1 MKSFINAVTKLTEY
15 VVIALVFVMVT
26 LVFGQ
31 VIMRHITHS
40 TPFYAEELS
49 RYLLI
54 WIGFLGSSLGVK
66 YGSHTAVSL
75 FKDHM
80 PPKVKGVVEKLAS
93 LLIFLF
99 LAVFFLAAMRYC
111 LQQAGQI
118 SSTLKV
124 SMFWP
129 TLAAPLGSLLML
141 VQLVGV
147 WFAKNDPASEQEEI
161 KEVI

>member
-1 MKSFINAVTKLTEY
+1 MKSIINAVTKLTEY
-15 VVIALVFVMVT
+15 IVIALVFVMVVM
-26 LVFGQ
+26 VFGQ
-31 VIMRHITHS
+31 VIMRHVTHS

-75 FKDHM
+75 FKDHL
-80 PPKVKGVVEKLAS
+80 PLKAKGVVEKLAS
-93 LLIFLF
+93 LLVFLF
-99 LAVFFLAAMRYC
+99 LAVFFIASVRYC
-111 LQQAGQI
+111 LQQAEQI
-118 SSTLKV
+118 SSTLKI

-129 TLAAPLGSLLML
+129 TLAAPLGSFLML

-147 WFAKNDPASEQEEI
+147 WLAKINSSSGQEEI
-161 KEVI
+161 KEVV